1 MRFQFQSDP
10 GQFSYKPA
18 LFTDAIKILV
28 SVNFGI
34 FLLQTIARTEGM
46 FFPLFGLVPKLVWSE
61 FMLWQPFTYLFFHG
75 GIWHVLI
82 NMFVLWMFGSE
93 LERLWGK
100 KHFLK
105 FYFVTGVGAGLV
117 TMIFGLNSM
126 TPIVGASGAV
136 YGVLLAYG
144 LTYPNRTVYL
154 YGIIPIKSLWFVIG
168 IGVIA
173 FMSSFDN
180 VSQISHLTHLSGMV
194 IGYLMLKRPLR
205 FNDLWFTIRK
215 RTLEYKIKHEEKKV
229 TQHQEIEREIDHIL
243 DKINREGFDS
253 LTEEEHDRLYKG
265 SQSLSRTKKKD

>member
-34 FLLQTIARTEGM
+34 FLLQTIASTEGL

-100 KHFLK
+100 NHFLK
-105 FYFVTGVGAGLV
+105 FYFVTGIGAGLI
-117 TMIFGLNSM
+117 TMLFGLNSM

-144 LTYPNRTVYL
+144 LTYPNRTIYL

-168 IGVIA
+168 IGIIA
-173 FMSSFDN
+173 FMSSFDDI
-180 VSQISHLTHLSGMV
+180 SQISHLTHLSGMV
-194 IGYLMLKRPLR
+194 IGYLMLKRPVR

-229 TQHQEIEREIDHIL
+229 TQHQAIEREIDRIL

>member
-34 FLLQTIARTEGM
+34 FLLQTIASTEGL

-100 KHFLK
+100 NHFLK
-105 FYFVTGVGAGLV
+105 FYFVTGIGAGLI
-117 TMIFGLNSM
+117 TMLFGLNSM

-144 LTYPNRTVYL
+144 LTYPNRTIYL

-168 IGVIA
+168 IGIIA
-173 FMSSFDN
+173 FMSSFDDI
-180 VSQISHLTHLSGMV
+180 SQISHLTHLSGMV
-194 IGYLMLKRPLR
+194 IGYLMLKRPIR

-215 RTLEYKIKHEEKKV
+215 RTLEYKIKYEEKKV
-229 TQHQEIEREIDHIL
+229 TQHQAIEREIDRIL

>member
-34 FLLQTIARTEGM
+34 FLLQTVARTEGL
-46 FFPLFGLVPKLVWSE
+46 FFPLFGLVPKMVWSE
-61 FMLWQPFTYLFFHG
+61 FMIWQPFTYLFFHG

-93 LERLWGK
+93 LERIWGK
-100 KHFLK
+100 GHFLK

-154 YGIIPIKSLWFVIG
+154 YGIIPIKSLWFVVG

-180 VSQISHLTHLSGMV
+180 VSQISHLTHLSGMM
-194 IGYLMLKRPLR
+194 IGYLMLKRPIR

-229 TQHQEIEREIDHIL
+229 SQHQAIEREIDRIL

>member
-34 FLLQTIARTEGM
+34 FLLQTVAKTEGL
-46 FFPLFGLVPKLVWSE
+46 FFPLFGLVPKMVWSE
-61 FMLWQPFTYLFFHG
+61 FMIWQPFTYLFFHG

-93 LERLWGK
+93 LERIWGK
-100 KHFLK
+100 GHFLK

-194 IGYLMLKRPLR
+194 IGYLMLKRPVR

-229 TQHQEIEREIDHIL
+229 SQHQAIEREIDRIL

>member
-1 MRFQFQSDP
+1 MRYQFQSNP
-10 GQFSYKPA
+10 GQFSYKPT

-28 SVNFGI
+28 SVNFGV
-34 FLLQTIARTEGM
+34 FLLQTISGAESL
-46 FFPLFGLVPKLVWSE
+46 FFPLFGLVPKLVWSQ

-75 GIWHVLI
+75 GVWHVLI

-100 KHFLK
+100 THFLK
-105 FYFVTGVGAGLV
+105 FYFVTGVGAGIV
-117 TMIFGLNSM
+117 TALFGLNSL

-136 YGVLLAYG
+136 YGILLAYG

-168 IGVIA
+168 IGTIA

-194 IGYLMLKRPLR
+194 IGYLMLKRPIRLD
-205 FNDLWFTIRK
+205 DLWFSIRK
-215 RTLEYKIKHEEKKV
+215 RTMEYKIQQEEKKISK
-229 TQHQEIEREIDHIL
+229 QHAIERDIDWIL

>member
-34 FLLQTIARTEGM
+34 FLLQTVARTEGL
-46 FFPLFGLVPKLVWSE
+46 FFPLFGLVPKMVWSE
-61 FMLWQPFTYLFFHG
+61 FMIWQPFTYLFFHG

-93 LERLWGK
+93 LERIWGK
-100 KHFLK
+100 GHFLK

-180 VSQISHLTHLSGMV
+180 ISQISHLTHLSGMM
-194 IGYLMLKRPLR
+194 IGYLMLKRPVR

-229 TQHQEIEREIDHIL
+229 SQHQAIEREIDRIL

-253 LTEEEHDRLYKG
+253 LTDEEHDRLYKG